1 MDLDFEE
8 KDEGRL
14 FTRNDAII
22 EKFGSETFLKTLWTS
37 YGLCDISHVMTFGA
51 KSFVTCGIND
61 GYNSLC
67 KGNLSV
73 KKTNI

>member
-22 EKFGSETFLKTLWTS
+22 EKFGSETFLKTL
-37 YGLCDISHVMTFGA
+37 
-51 KSFVTCGIND
+51 
-61 GYNSLC
+61 
-67 KGNLSV
+67 
-73 KKTNI
+73 